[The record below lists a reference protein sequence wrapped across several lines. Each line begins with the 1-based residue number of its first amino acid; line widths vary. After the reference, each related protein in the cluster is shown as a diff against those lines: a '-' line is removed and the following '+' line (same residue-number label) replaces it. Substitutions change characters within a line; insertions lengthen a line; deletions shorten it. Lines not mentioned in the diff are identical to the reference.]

1 MNEEKYTPPKSE
13 SNIDDEDDVWY
24 FDSDASSEMVRV
36 LASREKA
43 RFCSK
48 VKNEEQKLLKNVYYI
63 PALRSNVISL
73 RQATISGYD
82 ISIRGDFLTMRDS
95 WGSLLIKV
103 PRSANRLYKAQ
114 LKVGKEGTNKVGWE
128 LDEEV
133 NPHSSSV
140 TVHETSPKSKEDNSR
155 SDNTPN
161 PLVQLKTIRLLIALA
176 AGKGWKIHILD
187 VKTAFLNGD
196 RKKLDRKDCVE
207 IKQERYAMK
216 ILKEAGMEDCNPAL
230 CPMEPGL
237 KLSKAK
243 DKPEVEA
250 TQHQKMILCYLKG
263 TTLFGIKYK
272 QSNDM
277 RLVGYSNH
285 NVDIDDGWITTG
297 HVFYLAEFMAA
308 IAAACQEICLRELLV
323 EVT

>member
-1 MNEEKYTPPKSE
+1 
-13 SNIDDEDDVWY
+13 
-24 FDSDASSEMVRV
+24 
-36 LASREKA
+36 
-43 RFCSK
+43 
-48 VKNEEQKLLKNVYYI
+48 
-63 PALRSNVISL
+63 
-73 RQATISGYD
+73 
-82 ISIRGDFLTMRDS
+82 MRDS
-95 WGSLLIKV
+95 WGGLLLEV
-103 PRSANRLYKAQ
+103 PRSANLLYKAQ
-114 LKVGKEGTNKVGWE
+114 LKVGKEDTNEMGRESDTFVVLCNNIE
-128 LDEEV
+128 ENVTNQVVDEEV
-133 NPHSSSV
+133 NTHNSSV
-140 TVHETSPKSKEDNSR
+140 TVYETNLESKEDNSR
-155 SDNTPN
+155 SDDTPN
-161 PLVQLKTIRLLIALA
+161 PLARLETIRLLIALA
-176 AGKGWKIHILD
+176 ARKGWKIHILD
-187 VKTAFLNGD
+187 VKTDFLNGD

-308 IAAACQEICLRELLV
+308 TAAACQEICLRELLV